1 MKSARPLSYNLI
13 YIKMPSFVNHAK
25 KKAIITNYKVMY
37 SMLKK
42 QKHWKKSKNWLVK
55 LLPYRKFGLVRDPY
69 DRLSSFYFD
78 KLHKSLDDTDYFVRS
93 QRIFFPVLGL
103 EKASAKEK
111 YVALKAVDFNRF
123 IELLPEIYD
132 KNRHL
137 HPQHWVFDKLKID
150 KFLQIENESDQQ
162 SMQNEL
168 DIDLRI
174 KANVTQ
180 KDDLQWKPALR
191 RIVNEIYH
199 KDFENYGYE
208 MKS

>member
-1 MKSARPLSYNLI
+1 M
-13 YIKMPSFVNHAK
+13 
-25 KKAIITNYKVMY
+25 
-37 SMLKK
+37 
-42 QKHWKKSKNWLVK
+42 
-55 LLPYRKFGLVRDPY
+55 
-69 DRLSSFYFD
+69 
-78 KLHKSLDDTDYFVRS
+78 RS
-93 QRIFFPVLGL
+93 QRIFFPVL
-103 EKASAKEK
+103 EIQNASAKEK

-191 RIVNEIYH
+191 KIVNEIYY